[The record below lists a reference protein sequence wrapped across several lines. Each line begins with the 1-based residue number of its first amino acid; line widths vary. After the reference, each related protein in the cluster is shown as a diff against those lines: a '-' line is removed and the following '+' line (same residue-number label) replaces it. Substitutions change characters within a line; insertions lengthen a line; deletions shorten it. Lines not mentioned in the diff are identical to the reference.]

1 MTSAALVDLPV
12 FKSETG
18 SRAFMEAYDRLME
31 LWPTAYETMEIQTEF
46 GTCHVIASGPLE
58 GEPIVMFHGM
68 TCNSALW
75 YPTVEAL
82 SGFRI
87 YCVDAPGDFGK
98 SKVVQRIRTPED
110 AVRWMD
116 QAMDALGLAKANFI
130 GHSMG
135 GWFCSN
141 YAVARPQ
148 RIQRL
153 ALLAPVATFLPA
165 PFGKLLI
172 KVYPAMLL
180 PKPSRIRRAWNWF
193 CSKGYSLPPH
203 VMDMIIAA
211 YSHGRSQLPVV
222 PRVIDKEA
230 WSKLSAPV
238 LFLVGDEEKI
248 YDAEQVKQRVRE
260 SLPGSTIC
268 TIQGAGHCLI
278 LEQQASVNKAIREF
292 MLQPLKGNQA

>member
-1 MTSAALVDLPV
+1 MTSAALDYLPV

-18 SRAFMEAYDRLME
+18 SRVFMEAYEQLME
-31 LWPTAYETMEIQTEF
+31 YWPTEYDTMEIQTEF
-46 GTCHVIASGPLE
+46 GPCHLIASGPEE
-58 GEPIVMFHGM
+58 GEPILMFHGM
-68 TCNSALW
+68 TGNSALW

-98 SKVVQRIRTPED
+98 SKAVKRIRTPED

-116 QAMDALGLAKANFI
+116 QVLDALGLAKANFI

-141 YAVARPQ
+141 YAVARPE
-148 RIQRL
+148 RIKRL

-172 KVYPAMLL
+172 KVYPAMLF

-222 PRVIDKEA
+222 PRVIEKEA
-230 WSKLSAPV
+230 WNKLSAPV

-248 YDAEQVKQRVRE
+248 YDAEQVKQRVSE
-260 SLPGSTIC
+260 SLPNSTIC
-268 TIQGAGHCLI
+268 TIYGAGHCLI
-278 LEQQASVNKAIREF
+278 LEQKASVNEAIREF
-292 MLQPLKGNQA
+292 VLRPL

>member
-1 MTSAALVDLPV
+1 MTSVALVDLPV

-31 LWPTAYETMEIQTEF
+31 LWPTAYETMEIRTEF
-46 GTCHVIASGPLE
+46 GTCHVIASGPEE

-98 SKVVQRIRTPED
+98 SKVVKRIRTPED

-116 QAMDALGLAKANFI
+116 QVMDALGLAKANFI

-141 YAVARPQ
+141 YAVARPE

-165 PFGKLLI
+165 PFGKLLV

-230 WSKLSAPV
+230 WSKLPAPV
-238 LFLVGDEEKI
+238 LFIVGDEEKI
-248 YDAEQVKQRVRE
+248 YDAEKVKQRVSE

-278 LEQQASVNKAIREF
+278 LEQKTAVNEAVREF
-292 MLQPLKGNQA
+292 MLQEF